1 MLVNVPLFLLIPC
14 KMVAP
19 RARSKERSVAERI
32 WRPTLAA
39 AMEATAAEM
48 VTLMVTYLSLITVL
62 AAAETVTAAAGAEDA
77 AKAVVA
83 TAVAVAALY
92 KDPTVP
98 ETDPE
103 PDPDPLQH
111 LTLNNVCI
119 ARKNILSCTIVRSL

>member
-19 RARSKERSVAERI
+19 RARAKERSVAERI

-39 AMEATAAEM
+39 ATEATAAET
-48 VTLMVTYLSLITVL
+48 VTLMVTYLSLITVS
-62 AAAETVTAAAGAEDA
+62 AAAEIVTAAAGAGDA
-77 AKAVVA
+77 AKAVVV
-83 TAVAVAALY
+83 TAVAALY

-119 ARKNILSCTIVRSL
+119 ARKSILSCTIVRSL